1 MRKPGPREKKPGY
14 RALGGTR
21 TPNLLIRSQML
32 YPLSYKREVDLD
44 QCSHWISINERL
56 SISLEIAQ
64 SPHCR
69 WYLLLGNFPILIAL
83 LRAV

>member
-1 MRKPGPREKKPGY
+1 
-14 RALGGTR
+14 
-21 TPNLLIRSQML
+21 
-32 YPLSYKREVDLD
+32 
-44 QCSHWISINERL
+44 L